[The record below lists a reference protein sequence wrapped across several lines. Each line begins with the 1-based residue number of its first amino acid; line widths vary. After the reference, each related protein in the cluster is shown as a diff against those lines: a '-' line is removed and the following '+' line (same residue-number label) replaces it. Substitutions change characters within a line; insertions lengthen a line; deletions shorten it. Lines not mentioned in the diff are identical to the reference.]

1 MKNGYLWL
9 SMACT
14 LTIFMLVSAVAG
26 ASVEAGKK
34 VFDEKCKSCHGGTEP
49 DSPSLLNLSQKPEN
63 EIKNAVRNGVQGTEM
78 PSFTVNELN
87 ESDLDNLVAY
97 IKNSTPPAT
106 PIVTSTPIPTIPAST
121 GTPTKAPGFEIVPGL
136 LGILLIYLLRRE
148 D

>member
-9 SMACT
+9 SMVCM
-14 LTIFMLVSAVAG
+14 LIIFMLAGAVAG
-26 ASVEAGKK
+26 VSVEAGKK

-78 PSFTVNELN
+78 PSFKVNELN
-87 ESDLDNLVAY
+87 ESNLDDLVAY
-97 IKNSTPPAT
+97 IKNSAPPPTPT
-106 PIVTSTPIPTIPAST
+106 VTSTPIPTTPAPT
-121 GTPTKAPGFEIVPGL
+121 GTPTKVSGFEIVPGL
-136 LGILLIYLLRRE
+136 LGIFLIYLLRHK

>member
-9 SMACT
+9 SILCT
-14 LTIFMLVSAVAG
+14 LTIFMLAGAVAG

-49 DSPSLLNLSQKPEN
+49 DTLSLLNLSQKPEN
-63 EIKNAVRNGVQGTEM
+63 EIKNAVRNAVQGTEM
-78 PSFTVNELN
+78 RSFTVNELN
-87 ESDLDNLVAY
+87 ESDLDNVLAY
-97 IKNSTPPAT
+97 IKSSAPPPTPTVT
-106 PIVTSTPIPTIPAST
+106 PTPTPTTPAST
-121 GTPTKAPGFEIVPGL
+121 GTPIAPGFEMVPGI